1 MISKCRTEGG
11 LLPSWVRRTV
21 AYALRS
27 LELPEGFHKAFLK
40 AGEGGSLRVCDQFLH
55 NPLTA

>member
-1 MISKCRTEGG
+1 M
-11 LLPSWVRRTV
+11 
-21 AYALRS
+21 AHALRS

-40 AGEGGSLRVCDQFLH
+40 ASEGGSLRVCDQLVH